1 MKPLEIKHRVIGGGE
16 PLICVPVVEQDAQS
30 VIREITYLSQ
40 STADMIEWRVD
51 AFRDFTDYNAIRSV
65 FEAVAPLLGE
75 KLFLYT
81 FRTAHQGG
89 MAQVK
94 AEQLDDLHD
103 LSLIHI

>member
-51 AFRDFTDYNAIRSV
+51 AFRDFTDYNAIRSLCWGRSFSCIHSV
-65 FEAVAPLLGE
+65 PRIREAW
-75 KLFLYT
+75 
-81 FRTAHQGG
+81 RR
-89 MAQVK
+89 
-94 AEQLDDLHD
+94 
-103 LSLIHI
+103 